1 MTTQEQNKIKD
12 LIRSIHAIEEDLMG
26 YERKYGLL
34 SETFYS
40 GYQQGEEP
48 DDDSWVL
55 DWAGWAGA
63 YQSWIT
69 LKNRYQQLIQQFQKE
84 TPHLTGLVRV
94 LA

>member
-1 MTTQEQNKIKD
+1 MPQKEQFKLKD
-12 LIRSIHAIEEDLMG
+12 IIRSIHAIEEDLMV

-40 GYQQGEEP
+40 GYSQGEEP
-48 DDDSWVL
+48 EDDTWVL

-63 YQSWIT
+63 YQSWLA
-69 LKNRYQQLIQQFQKE
+69 LKDRYQQMIQQFQQD
-84 TPHLTGLVRV
+84 TPHLTGLVRA